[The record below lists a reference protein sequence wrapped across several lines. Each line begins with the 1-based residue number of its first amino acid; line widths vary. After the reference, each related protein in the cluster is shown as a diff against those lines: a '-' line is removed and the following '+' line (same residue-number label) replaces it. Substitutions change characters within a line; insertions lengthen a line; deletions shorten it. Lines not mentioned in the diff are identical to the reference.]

1 MNVNDDELRQMLALM
16 ESYKNRV
23 EALNRQVTVLRSSLN
38 EVNMADES
46 IKALIGAKEGDEI
59 MVPIGASSFMTVK
72 VCSNKNIIVGVGS
85 GISVEKTPEEA
96 DKYMEANAAELTE
109 ALKKTV
115 DALNELQQALATV
128 SEAVQT
134 EYMNRQQQTPT
145 Q

>member
-1 MNVNDDELRQMLALM
+1 VNVNDDELRQMLALM

>member
-23 EALNRQVTVLRSSLN
+23 EALNRQVTVLRSSLD

-72 VCSNKNIIVGVGS
+72 VCSDKNIIVGVGS

-96 DKYMEANAAELTE
+96 DKYMEANAAELAE

-115 DALNELQQALATV
+115 DALNEMQKALSTV
-128 SEAVQT
+128 SEAVQA
-134 EYMNRQQQTPT
+134 EYMNRQQMQTE
-145 Q
+145 